1 MAETWS
7 NQIEPFLVV
16 VNWSLAPSSVPFASK
31 STSFFVHFETS
42 EAKAL
47 QEVKKMINKPVLK
60 KYLETI
66 ETRLWKFRSYIICSD
81 ARFSDPFELVK
92 DTDTSMSPV
101 ERT

>member
-31 STSFFVHFETS
+31 SISFFVHFETS

-47 QEVKKMINKPVLK
+47 QEVKKNDKQTS
-60 KYLETI
+60 LEKI
-66 ETRLWKFRSYIICSD
+66 LGNY
-81 ARFSDPFELVK
+81 
-92 DTDTSMSPV
+92 
-101 ERT
+101 